1 VVLGD
6 SDFLSNSSY
15 NQGGGSDLFL
25 NSANFLV
32 GDFSLVSI
40 RPKVTSFREFN
51 LDKHELKFVNWASWL
66 FLPGLMGMMAALVWW
81 VRR

>member
-1 VVLGD
+1 
-6 SDFLSNSSY
+6 
-15 NQGGGSDLFL
+15 
-25 NSANFLV
+25 
-32 GDFSLVSI
+32 VSI

-51 LDKHELKFVNWASWL
+51 LDKNELKFVNWASWL